1 MKKLFLALFM
11 LIAVATI
18 ASATTSYIK
27 IQYDGAKYVVHPATE
42 QDYQQALATQET
54 NVGFYSSTMA
64 VNEFAQAGT
73 FGAYNTLDEAIGAIK
88 LTDSQAIGSIPF
100 VGGMLSGN

>member
-1 MKKLFLALFM
+1 MKKIFLALFM

-27 IQYDGAKYVVHPATE
+27 IQHNGAKYVVHPATE
-42 QDYQQALATQET
+42 QDYQQALATQEK
-54 NVGFYSSTMA
+54 NVGFYSTDKD
-64 VNEFAQAGT
+64 VNVLAQAGT

-88 LTDSQAIGSIPF
+88 SADPQAIGSIPF
-100 VGGMLSGN
+100 AGGALAN